1 MLVEPCGAPHNPN
14 LEYDL
19 IAKQFIQLGEALGI
33 AAVAN
38 NEKFNSFELPMRDYL
53 EIDKTGDSRQA
64 RSGARLGTIFPQT
77 SGHSSRYSTALAVSP
92 GRCLL
97 TMTSPRSRSFRRD

>member
-1 MLVEPCGAPHNPN
+1 MNENINAMAFMGKWNPMVYTEIHGLVEGMLVEPCGAPHNPN

-19 IAKQFIQLGEALGI
+19 IAKQFIQLGEALGV

-53 EIDKTGDSRQA
+53 EIDKTGDSPTGKIW
-64 RSGARLGTIFPQT
+64 GAPWDLSLI
-77 SGHSSRYSTALAVSP
+77 HI
-92 GRCLL
+92 
-97 TMTSPRSRSFRRD
+97 